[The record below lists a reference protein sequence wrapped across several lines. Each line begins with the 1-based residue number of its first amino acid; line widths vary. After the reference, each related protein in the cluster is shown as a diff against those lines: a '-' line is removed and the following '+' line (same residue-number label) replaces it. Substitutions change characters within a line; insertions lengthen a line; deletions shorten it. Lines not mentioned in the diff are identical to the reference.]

1 MASAYSFSDVTIFYS
16 EKELM
21 NNVFL
26 TISEGDRIGV
36 VGRNGAGKST
46 FLRLLSG
53 KEEPDHG
60 EISVK
65 RGMSVAYLPQTPVLR
80 EDDTITRAA
89 LDYLPARQGEDPS
102 SAAYEAQTILTQ
114 LGFADLNQPVR
125 ELSGGQKMRVALA
138 GALCRK
144 SDVLLFDEPTSALDP
159 EMVGEVLELMKELA
173 HTGITMLLFDE
184 PTNHI
189 DLDMAQWLEDR
200 LLKYRGT
207 LIVVTHDRYLLERAF
222 SRIFEVGDGK
232 VEIYN
237 TTYSGYLEER
247 AQREEMEAATLRK
260 NKSLY
265 RKELAWIRRGAPA
278 RSTKA
283 KGRIQRFDAVAE
295 AIKEAPPEAELTMK
309 SVASRLGKK
318 ILSWENLSIGYGENT
333 LVRDFSYTL
342 LRDDRLGIIG
352 GNGAG
357 KTTLLRTLCGELPP
371 LSGVIEK
378 GDTVR
383 IGYFAQHCPALD
395 PDTRIIDAVKDV
407 AVHVYTP
414 DGDLS
419 ASQMAETFLF
429 PSQMQYQ
436 KVSSLSGGEQRRL
449 YLLRILMAAP
459 NVLILDEPTNDL
471 DLATLNILEDYLDSF
486 QGAIIAV
493 SHDRYFLDRIT
504 THLFAVED
512 AHMVP
517 YIGGYQSYLDAQEAK
532 AEASADMK
540 QPAAAKPKDTRM
552 RVQTQ
557 LKFSYKEQRD
567 FDTIENRVAALEE
580 KLAQLEQEIAANA
593 SDYTKVTE
601 LMDTQA
607 KTQQELDEA
616 TERWLFLQEK
626 WEQIQAQ
633 KG

>member
-1 MASAYSFSDVTIFYS
+1 M
-16 EKELM
+16 
-21 NNVFL
+21 
-26 TISEGDRIGV
+26 
-36 VGRNGAGKST
+36 
-46 FLRLLSG
+46 
-53 KEEPDHG
+53 
-60 EISVK
+60 
-65 RGMSVAYLPQTPVLR
+65 
-80 EDDTITRAA
+80 
-89 LDYLPARQGEDPS
+89 
-102 SAAYEAQTILTQ
+102 
-114 LGFADLNQPVR
+114 
-125 ELSGGQKMRVALA
+125 
-138 GALCRK
+138 
-144 SDVLLFDEPTSALDP
+144 
-159 EMVGEVLELMKELA
+159 
-173 HTGITMLLFDE
+173 
-184 PTNHI
+184 
-189 DLDMAQWLEDR
+189 
-200 LLKYRGT
+200 
-207 LIVVTHDRYLLERAF
+207 
-222 SRIFEVGDGK
+222 
-232 VEIYN
+232 
-237 TTYSGYLEER
+237 
-247 AQREEMEAATLRK
+247 
-260 NKSLY
+260 
-265 RKELAWIRRGAPA
+265 
-278 RSTKA
+278 
-283 KGRIQRFDAVAE
+283 
-295 AIKEAPPEAELTMK
+295 
-309 SVASRLGKK
+309 
-318 ILSWENLSIGYGENT
+318 
-333 LVRDFSYTL
+333 RDFSYTL

-395 PDTRIIDAVKDV
+395 PETRIIDAVKDV

-532 AEASADMK
+532 AEAMADMK
-540 QPAAAKPKDTRM
+540 QPAAAKPKDTRV

-567 FDTIENRVAALEE
+567 FDTIENRVAELEE

>member
-1 MASAYSFSDVTIFYS
+1 MLGVNLTLGAGDFATI
-16 EKELM
+16 
-21 NNVFL
+21 
-26 TISEGDRIGV
+26 
-36 VGRNGAGKST
+36 VGSNGAGKST

-80 EDDTITRAA
+80 EDDTITQAA

-114 LGFADLNQPVR
+114 LGFTDLNQPVR

-144 SDVLLFDEPTSALDP
+144 SDVLLL
-159 EMVGEVLELMKELA
+159 
-173 HTGITMLLFDE
+173 DE

-232 VEIYN
+232 VEVYN

-247 AQREEMEAATLRK
+247 AQREEMEAAILRK

-395 PDTRIIDAVKDV
+395 PETRIIDAVKDV

-459 NVLILDEPTNDL
+459 NVLILDEPTNHL
-471 DLATLNILEDYLDSF
+471 DITSKEILESALNQYTGTVF
-486 QGAIIAV
+486 FV
-493 SHDRYFLDRIT
+493 SHDRYFINQTATRILELT
-504 THLFAVED
+504 GETV
-512 AHMVP
+512 VN
-517 YIGGYQSYLDAQEAK
+517 YIGNYDYYLEKHDIMTQLYVKPQEISDIQAGKQDDAVNKLDWQAQK
-532 AEASADMK
+532 AEQARIRK
-540 QPAAAKPKDTRM
+540 
-552 RVQTQ
+552 
-557 LKFSYKEQRD
+557 
-567 FDTIENRVAALEE
+567 IENSLKKIEDEIAALEE
-580 KLAQLEQEIAANA
+580 EISAIDEECAKPENAVNSAKLNELAAR
-593 SDYTKVTE
+593 
-601 LMDTQA
+601 
-607 KTQQELDEA
+607 QQECRERLETCYETWEDLSMQLDGA
-616 TERWLFLQEK
+616 K
-626 WEQIQAQ
+626 DS
-633 KG
+633 

>member
-1 MASAYSFSDVTIFYS
+1 
-16 EKELM
+16 M

-53 KEEPDHG
+53 VEEPDG
-60 EISVK
+60 GQIAVK
-65 RGMSVAYLPQTPVLR
+65 RGMSVAYLPQTPMLC
-80 EDDTITRAA
+80 EEDTITQAA
-89 LDYLPARQGEDPS
+89 LDYLPTRPGEDVS

-114 LGFADLNQPVR
+114 LGFADLNQPVK
-125 ELSGGQKMRVALA
+125 ELSGGQRMRVALA
-138 GALCRK
+138 GVLCRQ
-144 SDVLLFDEPTSALDP
+144 SDVLLL
-159 EMVGEVLELMKELA
+159 
-173 HTGITMLLFDE
+173 DE

-189 DLDMAQWLEDR
+189 DLDMAQWLEER

-207 LIVVTHDRYLLERAF
+207 LVVVTHDRYLLERAF
-222 SRIFEVGDGK
+222 TRIFQVGGGK
-232 VEIYN
+232 VDVYN

-247 AQREEMEAATLRK
+247 AQREEMESATLRK
-260 NKSLY
+260 NRSLY

-283 KGRIQRFDAVAE
+283 KGRIQRFEAVSE
-295 AIKEAPPEAELTMK
+295 AIKEAPSEAELTLK

-318 ILSWENLSIGYGENT
+318 IISWDQLCVGYDGT
-333 LVRDFSYTL
+333 PLVKEFSYTL

-357 KTTLLRTLCGELPP
+357 KTTLLRTLCGELPA
-371 LSGVIEK
+371 LGGTMEIGE
-378 GDTVR
+378 TVR
-383 IGYFAQHCPALD
+383 IGYFAQHCPPLD
-395 PDTRIIDAVKDV
+395 PDTRIIDAVKDI

-429 PSQMQYQ
+429 PSAMQYQ

-471 DLATLNILEDYLDSF
+471 DLETLNVLEDYLDSF

-504 THLFAVED
+504 KHLFAVED
-512 AHMVP
+512 GQMVP
-517 YIGGYQSYLDAQEAK
+517 YIGGYQSYLDVQEEK
-532 AEASADMK
+532 ALQNA
-540 QPAAAKPKDTRM
+540 PKPTVQKGNDTRQ

-557 LKFSYKEQRD
+557 VKFSFREQRD
-567 FDTIENRVAALEE
+567 FDTIEQIIADLEE
-580 KLAQLEQEIAANA
+580 QLAQLEKDVERNA

-601 LMDTQA
+601 LMEQQA
-607 KTQQELDEA
+607 QTQQKLDEA

-633 KG
+633 KKG